1 MTIEKLAKQI
11 FDEFAKDGEP
21 VTMEEAIEM
30 AQMELKA
37 KKDCK
42 TYVQSEKPRAK
53 LKKER
58 KVDTEK
64 LELWKMLIKGLSENN
79 IDYELENEVALHFE
93 YGGNAY
99 SLKLTKHRPPK

>member
-21 VTMEEAIEM
+21 VTMEEATEM

-42 TYVQSEKPRAK
+42 TYAQAEKPRAK
-53 LKKER
+53 SKKER